1 MSDRLNLEVSMLRRS
16 PRIVA
21 LLLLALS
28 AVVRGQAGQPAVVP
42 PAGFPAAGQP
52 PNITLLTPGAEPRK
66 ALRFTVASSLRSHMD
81 MEMAMSMAMNM
92 AGQEMPATSV
102 PAMRIGADLNVTN
115 VTPTGDVT
123 YTMAFTG
130 VGLAGKEAVDPAL
143 AAVFDSMGKDFKS
156 ITGTAVVTNRGIN
169 RSVKI
174 DTSKVTNPQFSQ
186 MMDSVT
192 NSMNGVSSPL
202 PEEPVGIGARWEV
215 RQTLPSGGITIF
227 QKVEY
232 ELTAFDGKSATL
244 KVKIDQTG
252 PPQSMSNPSLPPGAT
267 VRVESMTGSGTGTMT
282 VPLDGLV
289 PTSQADSKTTMVMS
303 IDAGG
308 GPQRM
313 TVETSVQVKIAP
325 GK

>member
-1 MSDRLNLEVSMLRRS
+1 MPRRS

-28 AVVRGQAGQPAVVP
+28 AVVRAQSGQATVVP

-52 PNITLLTPGAEPRK
+52 PIVTLLAPGAEPRK
-66 ALRFTVASSLRSHMD
+66 ALRITVASSLRSHMD

-92 AGQEMPATSV
+92 AGQEIPATAV
-102 PAMRIGADLNVTN
+102 PAIRVGADLNVTN

-130 VGLAGKEAVDPAL
+130 VGLANKEGVDPAVS
-143 AAVFDSMGKDFKS
+143 AVIDSMGKDFAS

-174 DTSKVTNPQFSQ
+174 DTSKVTNSQFGQ

-202 PEEPVGIGARWEV
+202 PEEPVGVGARWEV
-215 RQTLPSGGITIF
+215 RQTLPSGGITMF
-227 QKVEY
+227 QKIEY
-232 ELTAFDGKSATL
+232 ELTAFDGKSATV
-244 KVKIDQTG
+244 KMKIDQTG
-252 PPQSMSNPSLPPGAT
+252 PPQSMSNPNLPPGAT
-267 VRVESMTGSGTGTMT
+267 VRVESMTGGGTGTMT

-289 PTSQADSKTTMVMS
+289 PTSQVDSKTTMVMS

-313 TVETSVQVKIAP
+313 TVETTVQMKIAI